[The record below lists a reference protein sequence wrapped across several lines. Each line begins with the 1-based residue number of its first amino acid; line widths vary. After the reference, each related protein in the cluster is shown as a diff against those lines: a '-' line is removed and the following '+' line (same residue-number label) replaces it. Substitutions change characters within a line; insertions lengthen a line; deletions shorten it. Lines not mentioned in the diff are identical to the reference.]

1 MLAVGMKWL
10 IMMVGCWWSIET
22 LALED
27 IVLKLGTT
35 TGNDW
40 RAEGVRVQLHW
51 LNDEQLSLTM
61 SIAALNWVQLKQP
74 LPNLKLTCPR
84 AQYNYIQIVC
94 PQANL
99 YLPRD
104 LMGDAPWQI
113 SFSYQLLSQQINLQ
127 LEAKALAGGQ
137 VTVQANTTSSEW
149 QAHVDI
155 QAVNLAKLSN
165 QFKTFIDL
173 PAWIVDGYLY
183 LKVKLLSKAQ
193 QLTTAYEGQIQ
204 GLNFSNADGNQAGEN
219 LAVQLTITT
228 HSRSVAQARSTTKQ
242 LQVQGQIVV
251 NSGEVYLAP
260 WYVEVK
266 NDPVIVVTDFTWQAA
281 RLTIHHFSYTHTQVL
296 SLRGHGELTQAEHWR
311 IETLSL
317 RLSPTA
323 SSQLYERYLQA
334 WLGSDSQWGQLKVD
348 GIITAQFN
356 QQQDTRQW
364 RIELQHVN
372 LEHQHQRFGL
382 MDLNGTIQWHSYATN
397 LPSNLSWNS
406 GYFANLPLGA
416 SQLQLRLVGGNIKLL
431 QPWHQPL
438 LESMLHLERFQLDNL
453 GEEQLHWQLRGQLEP
468 IAMRAV
474 SMALGGP
481 AFDGQLQINEIA
493 ASYHNQQLQ
502 IDAPLHMEA
511 FGGMITLP
519 RFQLEKPFSDQ
530 PILQADLEI
539 NKLNLQTL
547 TKITGFG
554 EIQGQLSG
562 YIQELQ
568 LVNWQP
574 MTFNAY
580 FATPADNSLPRQ
592 ISQQA
597 INNLSNLGG
606 GAAVNAISK
615 SILSIFENFY
625 YQRLGWGCHLSKGI
639 CQMRGVEP
647 LSQGYYLVKG
657 GGLPRIDVIGY
668 NNQVDWRIL
677 ITRLQRI
684 FHTQAPVTQ

>member
-1 MLAVGMKWL
+1 MLAAGMRWL
-10 IMMVGCWWSIET
+10 LVVIGCWWSIEV
-22 LALED
+22 LAVD
-27 IVLKLGTT
+27 DMMLKLGTT

-40 RAEGVRVQLHW
+40 RAEGVKVQLHW

-74 LPNLKLTCPR
+74 LSNLKLTCPR
-84 AQYNYIQIVC
+84 AQYNHLQIVC

-113 SFSYQLLSQQINLQ
+113 SFTYQLLSQQINLQ

-149 QAHVDI
+149 QAHIDI

-173 PAWIVDGYLY
+173 PAWIVGGYLY

-204 GLNFSNADGNQAGEN
+204 DLNFSNADGDQAGEN

-228 HSRSVAQARSTTKQ
+228 HSRSVVQTSSTTEP
-242 LQVQGQIVV
+242 LRVQGQIVI

-296 SLRGHGELTQAEHWR
+296 SLRGHGELTQAEHWA

-317 RLSPTA
+317 RLSPTVGN
-323 SSQLYERYLQA
+323 QLYERYLQA
-334 WLGSDSQWGQLKVD
+334 WLGNDSQLGQLKVD
-348 GIITAQFN
+348 GTITAQFN

-372 LEHQHQRFGL
+372 LEDQQQRFGL
-382 MDLNGTIQWHSYATN
+382 MDLNGAIQWHSYATN
-397 LPSNLSWNS
+397 LPSNLSWNN
-406 GYFANLPLGA
+406 GYFDNLPLGA
-416 SQLQLRLVGGNIKLL
+416 SQLRLRLVGGNIKLL

-438 LESMLHLERFQLDNL
+438 FESMLHLERFQLNNL

-481 AFDGQLQINEIA
+481 AFDGQLKINEIA

-502 IDAPLHMEA
+502 IDAPLHVEA
-511 FGGMITLP
+511 FGGMITVP
-519 RFQLEKPFSDQ
+519 RFKLEKPFSDQ

-574 MTFNAY
+574 MAFNAY
-580 FATPADNSLPRQ
+580 FATPTDNSLPRQ

-606 GAAVNAISK
+606 GAAANVISK

-625 YQRLGWGCHLSKGI
+625 YQRLGWGCHLSKGV

-647 LSQGYYLVKG
+647 LNQGYYLVKG

-677 ITRLQRI
+677 TTRLQRI